1 MRSPFRGS
9 NPFGA
14 WQILIANNMLNLALL
29 MGALVMVM
37 LVFGKDDIAGKYIVL
52 PVSYISGAG
61 TFLLPLALILLI
73 VRGTRKVGGV
83 LLYLI
88 ASLWLIGLWLF
99 ALLSLYQNTGK
110 WFTLLGVIVSLF
122 SSGFGLFAAF
132 ALACVMT
139 KQWTAL
145 LTVVGGVVLARVASN
160 AGKSFMGLKTSQKRR
175 RWKQRPWAGVKVRK
189 STC

>member
-1 MRSPFRGS
+1 M
-9 NPFGA
+9 
-14 WQILIANNMLNLALL
+14 
-29 MGALVMVM
+29 
-37 LVFGKDDIAGKYIVL
+37 
-52 PVSYISGAG
+52 
-61 TFLLPLALILLI
+61 ILLI

-160 AGKSFMGLKTSQKRR
+160 AGKSFMGLKPSQKLR
-175 RWKQRPWAGVKVRK
+175 RWIPAEDVPRVDGGYNQPAFQDPDP
-189 STC
+189 TEE